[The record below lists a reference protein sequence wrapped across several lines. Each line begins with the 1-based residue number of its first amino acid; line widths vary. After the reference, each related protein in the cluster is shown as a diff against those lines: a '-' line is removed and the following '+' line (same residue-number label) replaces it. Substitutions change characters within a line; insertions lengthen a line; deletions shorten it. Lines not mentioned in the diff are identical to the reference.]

1 MEERESRARRLRTA
15 AVPYLLLLPAIVALA
30 ARLLYPTIDGVR
42 ASLHRYRYALDTG
55 YTGGDNFVA
64 VYGDAVFWKAMATTV
79 QFIVCTV
86 SIETLLGLLLA
97 LVVARELRFAGLIR
111 VTLILPMTIA
121 PVVVGVIWR
130 LLYASGIGVVDPLFQ
145 ALGFDAP
152 NVLAHGLSAFLGLVV
167 VDVWEWTPLMFLI
180 ILAGLHSLPQD
191 PIEAARVDGA
201 SALQTSSSI
210 IRCRCCVPCC
220 WWPSC
225 CARSMP
231 SARSTRSIVL
241 TKGGP
246 GTATQLISIYAYN
259 TAFLFSQYGR
269 AMAMLISLL
278 ACLLLLM
285 AAAVHFMRR
294 QRGDRRMT
302 LRERLGA
309 IFVYLTLGVAIF
321 LALFPFWWMLV
332 TSLKLPVDIFSH
344 VALWPQQITFGNY
357 YRLFAEFHFGPFLL
371 NSVVIVIASVG
382 VSLVIGT
389 LAAYA
394 LARFRLRFG
403 VRHMTLYLVLL
414 VRMLPESCC
423 ACRSTSR
430 WRNGAC

>member
-1 MEERESRARRLRTA
+1 MAETVEERESRARRLRTA
-15 AVPYLLLLPAIVALA
+15 AVPYLLLVPAIVALA
-30 ARLLYPTIDGVR
+30 AVSLYPTIDGVR

-201 SALQTSSSI
+201 NAFQTFFHHTLPLLRPVLLVAVVLRTI
-210 IRCRCCVPCC
+210 DAVG
-220 WWPSC
+220 
-225 CARSMP
+225 
-231 SARSTRSIVL
+231 TFDQVYVL

-294 QRGDRRMT
+294 
-302 LRERLGA
+302 
-309 IFVYLTLGVAIF
+309 
-321 LALFPFWWMLV
+321 
-332 TSLKLPVDIFSH
+332 S
-344 VALWPQQITFGNY
+344 
-357 YRLFAEFHFGPFLL
+357 AE
-371 NSVVIVIASVG
+371 IA
-382 VSLVIGT
+382 
-389 LAAYA
+389 
-394 LARFRLRFG
+394 
-403 VRHMTLYLVLL
+403 
-414 VRMLPESCC
+414 E
-423 ACRSTSR
+423 
-430 WRNGAC
+430 